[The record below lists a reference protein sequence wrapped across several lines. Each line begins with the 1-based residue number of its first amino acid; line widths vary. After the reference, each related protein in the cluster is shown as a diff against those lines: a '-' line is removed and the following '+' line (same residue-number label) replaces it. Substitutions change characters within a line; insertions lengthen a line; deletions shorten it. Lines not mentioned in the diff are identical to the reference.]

1 MSLYKALIMAPGEN
15 YGHPNWFLKSTKS
28 VPKSYFNPSQSFI
41 SSNPNNN
48 ITNITPNHPNSIR
61 NEDLIEHEY
70 LDILGSTTNTL
81 IYCLLDNSPND
92 EFTRL
97 SIRESIEKHV
107 EALKQNK
114 EKDIQHIT
122 RIQTGKAAVNY
133 WIDRMVENGT
143 FDKKHTKPVKFWIKK
158 PSNYQRN
165 VINHRIPIQ
174 NRNNLRGLF

>member
-1 MSLYKALIMAPGEN
+1 MASGEN
-15 YGHPNWFLKSTKS
+15 YSHSSFFLKNKES
-28 VPKSYFNPSQSFI
+28 VHKNYFTTPFQHLI
-41 SSNPNNN
+41 SSKVSNS
-48 ITNITPNHPNSIR
+48 IASITPNHPNSNR
-61 NEDLIEHEY
+61 NKDLIEHEY
-70 LDILGSTTNTL
+70 LDILGSTTNIL
-81 IYCLLDNSPND
+81 IYCLLDNSPGD

-107 EALKQNK
+107 EALKENK
-114 EKDIQHIT
+114 EKDTQHIT